1 MNQFNFRRR
10 NALHA
15 SVNYDRR
22 IGVLRKDDYTR
33 IQFVLEGY
41 LEKIQDSDETT
52 NEEINDLKT
61 LIWKV
66 NHQLEKM

>member
-1 MNQFNFRRR
+1 M
-10 NALHA
+10 
-15 SVNYDRR
+15 NYDRR

-41 LEKIQDSDETT
+41 LEEIQDSDETT